1 MAVKVSQKV
10 FDGLEAVRSSGVTNM
25 FDRTMVVKL
34 LKTYGFS
41 EAEKW
46 VRENPEKY
54 SELIFKG
61 VEVIADEK

>member
-1 MAVKVSQKV
+1 MDVKVSQEV
-10 FDGLEAVRSSGVTNM
+10 FEGLEAVRSGGTNM
-25 FDRTMVVKL
+25 FDRPMVVKL

-61 VEVIADEK
+61 VEVIPDEK